1 MPVHGSTKVKIS
13 PVIDKFIKNA
23 IDYTE
28 PKKNN
33 YTLNLSKY
41 RTLENQHKQ
50 LRK

>member
-28 PKKNN
+28 PKK
-33 YTLNLSKY
+33 
-41 RTLENQHKQ
+41 Q
-50 LRK
+50 LYSQSL